1 MSFMLYN
8 LSDWEM
14 TEASS
19 IAIWNKKNIV
29 IAIAT
34 GVWVTNIAFLVQG

>member
-1 MSFMLYN
+1 MPFMLHN

-14 TEASS
+14 TVASS
-19 IAIWNKKNIV
+19 IALWNRKKIV

-34 GVWVTNIAFLVQG
+34 GVWVINIAFLVQG